1 MSQVLTYD
9 NPPTLC
15 LRRRTILMPGPLP
28 KYPIQLTPEQEG
40 HLQHLSTCYTAPFT
54 EGQRARLL
62 LLAPQRPTWRH
73 AEIARQVGGGVHT
86 VKRWRQRWL
95 QTDSVRDAPWAGTRR
110 TFTPLQRAQIT
121 ALACSAPRAHGKPWP
136 RWSGEKLAQVAVEQ
150 QFMEPISPGTIRT
163 WLRADKIKPWRYHS
177 WQHSTDPHFVD
188 KATPVLDLYEHAQAL
203 AAQGEAVVCSDE
215 KTSIQARQRVR
226 ATTAAAPGYPV
237 HVADRYKRMGAV
249 QLFCALVAASGRT
262 FARTRSGRKF
272 ADFKAFLREFFQ
284 SALCTGLKVVH
295 LILDNGSTHAPKQL
309 GLWIASLA
317 LSFDVRIYWL
327 PTHASWLDQVEIIF
341 SKVQRDVL
349 TPNDFP
355 STLALEKQLKT
366 YFDELARHPK
376 PIQWTYTKTKLLA
389 KFGAPQPAQ
398 LAA

>member
-1 MSQVLTYD
+1 MNKALTYD
-9 NPPTLC
+9 NPLILC
-15 LRRRTILMPGPLP
+15 LIRRTLLMPGPVP
-28 KYPIQLTPEQEG
+28 KYPIQLTLEQEVQ
-40 HLQHLSTCYTAPFT
+40 LQQLSTCYTAPFA
-54 EGQRARLL
+54 EVQRARIL
-62 LLAPQRPTWRH
+62 LLAHQQPTWRN
-73 AEIARQVGGGVHT
+73 AESALQVGCCVNT
-86 VKRWRQRWL
+86 VKHWRQHWL
-95 QTDSVRDAPWAGTRR
+95 QTDSVRDAPRAGTRR

-177 WQHSTDPHFVD
+177 WQHSTDPQFVD
-188 KATPVLDLYEHAQAL
+188 KAVPVLDLYEHAQAL

-249 QLFCALVAASGRT
+249 QLFCALVVASGMT

-272 ADFKAFLREFFQ
+272 ADFKAFLLELFQ
-284 SALCTGLKVVH
+284 SALCAGLKVVH

-317 LSFDVRIYWL
+317 LSFEVRIDWL

-366 YFDELARHPK
+366 YFDELNRHPK
-376 PIQWTYTKTKLLA
+376 PIPWTYTKTKLLA

>member
-1 MSQVLTYD
+1 
-9 NPPTLC
+9 
-15 LRRRTILMPGPLP
+15 MPGPLP
-28 KYPIQLTPEQEG
+28 KYPIQLTLEQEV
-40 HLQHLSTCYTAPFT
+40 HLQQLSTCYTAPFA
-54 EGQRARLL
+54 EVQRARIL
-62 LLAPQRPTWRH
+62 LLAHQQPIWRN
-73 AEIARQVGGGVHT
+73 AEIARQGGCCVNT
-86 VKRWRQRWL
+86 VKHWRHRWR
-95 QTDSVRDAPWAGTRR
+95 QTDSVRDAPRAGTRR
-110 TFTPLQRAQIT
+110 TCTLLQRAQIT

-150 QFMEPISPGTIRT
+150 QIMEHISPGTIRT

-188 KATPVLDLYEHAQAL
+188 KATPVLDLYAHAQAL
-203 AAQGEAVVCSDE
+203 AAQGAAVVCSDE
-215 KTSIQARQRVR
+215 KTSIQARQRVS
-226 ATTAAAPGYPV
+226 ATPAAAPGSPV

-249 QLFCALVAASGRT
+249 QLFCAVIVASGRT

-272 ADFKAFLREFFQ
+272 ADFKAFLWELFQ

-295 LILDNGSTHAPKQL
+295 LILDNGSTQAPKQL
-309 GLWIASLA
+309 GSWIASLA
-317 LSFDVRIYWL
+317 LACEVRIDWL

-366 YFDELARHPK
+366 YFDELNRQPK

-389 KFGAPQPAQ
+389 KFGTSQPAE

>member
-1 MSQVLTYD
+1 
-9 NPPTLC
+9 
-15 LRRRTILMPGPLP
+15 MPGPLP
-28 KYPIQLTPEQEG
+28 KYPLQLTREQEG
-40 HLQHLSTCYTAPFT
+40 HLQHLSTCYTAPFA
-54 EGQRARLL
+54 EVQRARIL
-62 LLAPQRPTWRH
+62 LLAHQHPLWRN
-73 AEIARQVGGGVHT
+73 AEIARQVGCCVNT
-86 VKRWRQRWL
+86 VRHWRQRWPP
-95 QTDSVRDAPWAGTRR
+95 TDSVRDAPRAGTRR
-110 TFTPLQRAQIT
+110 TFTPLQRAQII
-121 ALACSAPRAHGKPWP
+121 ALACSAPRTHGKPWP

-150 QFMEPISPGTIRT
+150 QIVAHISPGTIRT

-188 KATPVLDLYEHAQAL
+188 KAAPVLELYEHAQAL

-215 KTSIQARQRVR
+215 KTSIQARQRVS
-226 ATTAAAPGYPV
+226 ATKAAAPGSPV

-249 QLFCALVAASGRT
+249 QLFCALVVASGVT

-272 ADFKAFLREFFQ
+272 ADFKAFLRELFQ

-309 GLWIASLA
+309 GAWIASLA
-317 LSFDVRIYWL
+317 LAFEVRIYWL

-366 YFDELARHPK
+366 YFEELNRHPK
-376 PIQWTYTKTKLLA
+376 PMQWTYTKTKLLA
-389 KFGAPQPAQ
+389 KFGTSQPAE

>member
-1 MSQVLTYD
+1 
-9 NPPTLC
+9 
-15 LRRRTILMPGPLP
+15 MPGPLP

-40 HLQHLSTCYTAPFT
+40 HLQQRSRCYTAPFA
-54 EGQRARLL
+54 EVQRARML
-62 LLAPQRPTWRH
+62 LLAHQHPTWRNV
-73 AEIARQVGGGVHT
+73 EIARQVGCCVHT
-86 VKRWRQRWL
+86 VKRWRQRWHV
-95 QTDSVRDAPWAGTRR
+95 TDCQHDAPRTGTPR
-110 TFTPLQRAQIT
+110 TFTPLQRAQIS
-121 ALACSAPRAHGKPWP
+121 ALACSSPRAYGKPWP

-150 QFMEPISPGTIRT
+150 QIVAHIAPGTIRA

-177 WQHSTDPHFVD
+177 WQRSTDPRFVN
-188 KATPVLDLYEHAQAL
+188 KAGPGLDLYEHAQAL
-203 AAQGEAVVCSDE
+203 AAQGEAVVCGDE
-215 KTSIQARQRVR
+215 KTSIQARQRVS
-226 ATTAAAPGYPV
+226 ATKAAAPGYPL
-237 HVADRYKRMGAV
+237 HGADRYKRMGAV
-249 QLFCALVAASGRT
+249 QLFCALVVASGLT

-272 ADFKAFLREFFQ
+272 ADFKAFLLELFQ

-309 GLWIASLA
+309 GPWIASLE
-317 LSFDVRIYWL
+317 LSFAVQIYWL

-341 SKVQRDVL
+341 SKVPRDVL

-366 YFDELARHPK
+366 YFDELNRHPK

-389 KFGAPQPAQ
+389 KFGAPQPAE